1 MSAWRTLGG
10 VLAAAGLLLAPAA
23 GHAQATLSQARSP
36 ASCVSFDVGNPN
48 WNQAARAVSSN
59 NSVATSTVNDN
70 QATDALVCTQ
80 YAFAIPASATVLG
93 IIIRV
98 ERRVSAT
105 AGVAPTS
112 QVLNRP
118 VDRDDIPDLTL
129 SRTELLGN
137 APDAAVEAGLF
148 KVPRVIG

>member
-1 MSAWRTLGG
+1 MSALTRQDVQRIAELARLELTNDELDLFTRQLGDILTY
-10 VLAAAGLLLAPAA
+10 VE
-23 GHAQATLSQARSP
+23 QIRSL
-36 ASCVSFDVGNPN
+36 D
-48 WNQAARAVSSN
+48 
-59 NSVATSTVNDN
+59 
-70 QATDALVCTQ
+70 
-80 YAFAIPASATVLG
+80 
-93 IIIRV
+93 
-98 ERRVSAT
+98 T

-118 VDRDDIPDLTL
+118 VDRDDVPDLTL